1 MFKKGEAQ
9 QREASIAILIL
20 LIALFILA
28 YIVLLPEK
36 SREALLEGDEGFDYS
51 FNGPEKEG
59 GMPLSNNLLSNNLFL
74 KESPGIIGKSKVSV
88 MEKEIGALNLNTE
101 TDTFSETLATVVEV
115 DRNILNNN
123 YQLLRFDIE
132 DVGKIEEVNLL
143 FFVKE
148 SKGRLMVSV
157 NNHVLFFGVP
167 GESSMVLKVPVERLK
182 NSNQIEISTDMQKL
196 YVWETNQYT
205 LEDMR
210 LVKKVLKDN
219 RVFSKLFSVSESEIA
234 GMSKAFIDYFVY
246 CNVEDGGM
254 MKVFMNNELMFSDDD
269 LCSMVEQKVEIPK
282 DSLRAGRNQIRFE
295 VDKGNYR
302 LEGVVVSGDLSD
314 VYRSKYSF
322 IVPESAFNSLKG
334 GQKLKLLFK
343 FPNNKRKTMIV
354 TLNNHQI
361 NVDTSQERYEK
372 VINSYVRLGENVV
385 TLIPKTDVEVL
396 DMEVKLG

>member
-157 NNHVLFFGVP
+157 NNHVLFF
-167 GESSMVLKVPVERLK
+167 
-182 NSNQIEISTDMQKL
+182 
-196 YVWETNQYT
+196 
-205 LEDMR
+205 
-210 LVKKVLKDN
+210 
-219 RVFSKLFSVSESEIA
+219 
-234 GMSKAFIDYFVY
+234 
-246 CNVEDGGM
+246 
-254 MKVFMNNELMFSDDD
+254 
-269 LCSMVEQKVEIPK
+269 
-282 DSLRAGRNQIRFE
+282 
-295 VDKGNYR
+295 
-302 LEGVVVSGDLSD
+302 
-314 VYRSKYSF
+314 
-322 IVPESAFNSLKG
+322 
-334 GQKLKLLFK
+334 
-343 FPNNKRKTMIV
+343 
-354 TLNNHQI
+354 
-361 NVDTSQERYEK
+361 
-372 VINSYVRLGENVV
+372 
-385 TLIPKTDVEVL
+385 
-396 DMEVKLG
+396 